1 MDVLPKEKKE
11 WPYREKQSENGNVVF
26 FTVLYLDSTNHS
38 YFFINFIK
46 HITCIL
52 FWKKKYLFQITD
64 FYTYKWED
72 KRCKKLQVK
81 QNIHNSTTCTGPIQF

>member
-11 WPYREKQSENGNVVF
+11 WPYRGKQSENGSVVF

-52 FWKKKYLFQITD
+52 F
-64 FYTYKWED
+64 
-72 KRCKKLQVK
+72 
-81 QNIHNSTTCTGPIQF
+81 